1 MPSIL
6 TILIPVGIIALLVI
20 LVISVYNKLVY
31 RREYVKNAMGNIAAA
46 VESRWDALTNL
57 ISATNKYSEHEASV
71 LRDVTAQRTSVNN
84 TSTPTEIERD
94 ESLFRQALGR
104 INVVAENYP
113 NLKADQVYTN
123 TMNSLNQYEDTV
135 RKSRMI
141 FNDTVTKYN
150 REILSFPTSIIAGLF
165 GFREEEYFKNTEAK
179 ADMPTW

>member
-1 MPSIL
+1 MEKLLP
-6 TILIPVGIIALLVI
+6 ILIPIGIILLLAVF
-20 LVISVYNKLVY
+20 VISIYNKLVY
-31 RREYVKNAMGNIAAA
+31 RREYVRNAMGNIAAA
-46 VESRWDALTNL
+46 IESRWDALTNL

-71 LRDVTAQRTSVNN
+71 LKDVTSQRTRVSN
-84 TSTPTEIERD
+84 TSSPSEIERD
-94 ESLFRQALGR
+94 ETLFNQAMGR

-150 REILSFPTSIIAGLF
+150 RDILSFPTSIIAGIF
-165 GFREEEYFKNTEAK
+165 GFRQEEYFKNTESK
-179 ADMPTW
+179 QDMPTW